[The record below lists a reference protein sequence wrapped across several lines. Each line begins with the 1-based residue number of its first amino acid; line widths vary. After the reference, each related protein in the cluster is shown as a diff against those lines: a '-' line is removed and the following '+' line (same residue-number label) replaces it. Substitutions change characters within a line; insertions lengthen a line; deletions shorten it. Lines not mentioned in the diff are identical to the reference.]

1 MKYFLATALLSFALG
16 RAASKEVVHTPFKI
30 SYDDL
35 LDQKMFDQSGSSL
48 LFDALSEYGIISVT
62 NVPGY
67 AVSRRKTLSRLH
79 DCALSSSA
87 TKIHT
92 FGDGTVRR
100 TMATNTIPGPG
111 GRQEIKHETDS
122 CSSFSANSEKFRSSV
137 AGAIKAFSSGLT
149 SALDIKGPI
158 LFTEDGAHSFHEV
171 NDVVENGEHLEH
183 FHSYQSDGKKPKETI
198 DWHTDQG
205 LFIAF
210 SPALMVSDGSALK
223 TSTGDFQIELKDKSR
238 AFVDFGEDDLVFML
252 GDGVNQVLNP
262 NMHNRKL
269 RATPHALTM
278 PKHGVEEARVWYGV
292 MVLPPTDA
300 IHPKQKTTFGNLRR
314 RMIDESLSGSDSDA
328 LSLGCSGSGVAR
340 QLEENVCAEGSTY
353 CWHRCMV
360 HEEFGVSGDMCGE
373 QNLDLKCMN
382 PREQISDGNKHGDFY
397 PACTNSTDEVTPY
410 PTLPTYPRVED
421 NCGDEEWKA
430 FASSEGYTHSFD
442 RLGDNRGERGAWE
455 GMELKGGIG
464 SHSGNVTR
472 FMWNIVDDEVEGKLV
487 FHGLFGYLALGF
499 AYEGGKKNGMHGA
512 PIIMAL
518 PGGGYTAKFGL
529 DMDLGPS
536 VSEYVIDESGS
547 SFRHWPI
554 PIPNRDTSTYEVEST
569 ECFTALTFKTN
580 NINDIKFNVTGMD
593 TLLWGSNNQDTF
605 AGYHGRGALQ
615 EDGTRAGDRDTFY
628 INWVTGEGGIGWVAD
643 YENKKQEEQEEKQ
656 KDEKENIDEEEETE
670 PFTNSEKSV
679 VLPVVL
685 GCVVAAVFII
695 GAVCYMSKNSKTET
709 NTPDGK
715 NTPEKDS
722 YVGSTEN
729 DSNEK
734 NSEKGSSERSSEDS
748 SHTKNDC
755 EEFRDDAALEKE

>member
-1 MKYFLATALLSFALG
+1 MKYFLATTLISFASG

-35 LDQKMFDQSGSSL
+35 LDQKLFDQSGSSS

-67 AVSRRKTLSRLH
+67 AASKRNTLSRLH

-92 FGDGTVRR
+92 FDDGTVRR

-111 GRQEIKHETDS
+111 GRQEIKHKTDA
-122 CSSFSANSEKFRSSV
+122 CSSFSTNSEEFRSSV

-158 LFTEDGAHSFHEV
+158 LSTEDGAHSFHEV

-183 FHSYQSDGKKPKETI
+183 FHSYQGDGKEPQETI

-238 AFVDFGEDDLVFML
+238 TLVDFGEDDLVFML
-252 GDGVNQVLNP
+252 GDGVNQVINP

-300 IHPKQKTTFGNLRR
+300 IHPKEKVTFGNLRR
-314 RMIDESLSGSDSDA
+314 RMIDESLSGSGSDA
-328 LSLGCSGSGVAR
+328 LGLGCSGSGVAR
-340 QLEENVCAEGSTY
+340 QLEEDVCAEGSTY

-360 HEEFGVSGDMCGE
+360 HEEFGVSADMCGE
-373 QNLDLKCMN
+373 QNLDLQCMN
-382 PREQISDGNKHGDFY
+382 PREQVSDGNKHGDFY

-410 PTLPTYPRVED
+410 LTLPTYPRVED

-430 FASSEGYTHSFD
+430 FASSDGYTHSFNG
-442 RLGDNRGERGAWE
+442 LGDNRGERGAWE

-472 FMWNIVDDEVEGKLV
+472 FMWNVVDDEVEGKLV
-487 FHGLFGYLALGF
+487 FHGLFGYLAFGF

-580 NINDIKFNVTGMD
+580 SINDTKFNVTGMD

-605 AGYHGRGALQ
+605 VGYHGRGALQ

-643 YENKKQEEQEEKQ
+643 YENKKQEYEEKE
-656 KDEKENIDEEEETE
+656 KDQEENIDEIEKTE
-670 PFTNSEKSV
+670 PSTNSSKLDV
-679 VLPVVL
+679 II
-685 GCVVAAVFII
+685 GCIIAAVVAIFSLFWSVKI
-695 GAVCYMSKNSKTET
+695 MTKTET

-722 YVGSTEN
+722 SVESTDN
-729 DSNEK
+729 GSNEK
-734 NSEKGSSERSSEDS
+734 DSEKASSDKDSE
-748 SHTKNDC
+748 N
-755 EEFRDDAALEKE
+755 LP